1 MSSSSV
7 KFHKL
12 SGVSIAGLVISSLL
26 LAIGVEAKVLALLT
40 RGVWRG
46 RARRAADD
54 LRALDSML
62 LKIVPVMALVMI
74 SVVV

>member
-62 LKIVPVMALVMI
+62 LKIVLVVGKVMI